1 MQEPDVNPAARD
13 ASNVDRSQ
21 IHDSAPVRRHEHE
34 EDWATR
40 VVEQQAAKIPSGV
53 FLTAAL
59 LAMGASVGLE
69 IAGRHRAS
77 QFVGMWPPTLL
88 IMGVYNKFVKTAGA
102 R

>member
-1 MQEPDVNPAARD
+1 MQESDVNPAARE
-13 ASNVDRSQ
+13 ASEVDRSK
-21 IHDSAPVRRHEHE
+21 IHHAAPVRRYEHE

-40 VVEQQAAKIPSGV
+40 VLEQQAAKIPSGA

-69 IAGRHRAS
+69 MTGRHRAS

-88 IMGVYNKFVKTAGA
+88 IMGVYNKVVKTLGA